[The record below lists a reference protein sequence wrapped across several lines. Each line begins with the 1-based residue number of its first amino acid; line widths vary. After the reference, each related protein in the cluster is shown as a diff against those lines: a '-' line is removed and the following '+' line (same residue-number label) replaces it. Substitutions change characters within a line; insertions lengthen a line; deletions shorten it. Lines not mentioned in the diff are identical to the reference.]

1 MSERIRDHEGN
12 EVKHGR
18 AFVNGVRL
26 HYVTAG
32 SGDPLILLHGVPKTS
47 YHWRHVIPLLTPHY
61 TVVAPDLRG
70 LGDSQHPTT
79 GYDMRN
85 MAEDIAQLA
94 TTLGFEKFRLVG
106 EDWGASTAY
115 QVAAQYP
122 ERVQQLVYQ
131 EMILPGFGLE
141 EYSFLTAENVRTY
154 VWLWHINFY
163 SVPDFPELLITGRE
177 KQYFTYF
184 IKHETHNPA
193 AVTDDAI
200 EEYVRCYSSPGGLRC
215 MFEIYR
221 ATLQDAEQNREA
233 AKTRLPMPVLA
244 VGSEYFIGADNE
256 RQMREVASDV
266 RGVILPWGHQLA
278 EEGPQELAGHYLE
291 FFSQK
296 PAAAAG
302 VSARQAKA
310 GTGT

>member
-1 MSERIRDHEGN
+1 MGAHQVKDHEGN
-12 EVKHGR
+12 NVVHGR
-18 AFVNGVRL
+18 EFVNGVRL
-26 HYVTAG
+26 HYLKAG
-32 SGDPLILLHGVPKTS
+32 SGDPVFLLHGVPKTS

-61 TVVAPDLRG
+61 TVIAPDLRG

-94 TTLGFEKFRLVG
+94 TALGYEKFRLVG

-115 QVAAQYP
+115 QVAANYP

-177 KQYFTYF
+177 REYFTYF
-184 IKHETHNPA
+184 MKHETHNPA
-193 AVTDDAI
+193 AITSDAHD
-200 EEYVRCYSSPGGLRC
+200 EYIRCYSSPGGLRC

-221 ATLQDAEQNREA
+221 ATLIDAEQNRES
-233 AKTRLPMPVLA
+233 AKTKLKMPVLA
-244 VGSEYFIGADNE
+244 VGSEYFIGKDNE
-256 RQMREVASDV
+256 RQMREVAENV
-266 RGVILPWGHQLA
+266 RSVSLPWGHQLA
-278 EEGPQELAGHYLE
+278 EESPQELADAYLD
-291 FFSQK
+291 FFRSGGVGQQNRE
-296 PAAAAG
+296 PA
-302 VSARQAKA
+302 SAHAQR
-310 GTGT
+310 